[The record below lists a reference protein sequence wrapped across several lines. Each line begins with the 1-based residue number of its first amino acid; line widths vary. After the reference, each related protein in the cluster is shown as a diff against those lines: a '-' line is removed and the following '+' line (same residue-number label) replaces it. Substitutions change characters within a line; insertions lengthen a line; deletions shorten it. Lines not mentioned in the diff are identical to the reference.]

1 MAKLSSIYS
10 ILAGS
15 IITFYYSLGFIYL
28 MMLVILYV
36 TVQMFMLGM
45 TGSFIR

>member
-1 MAKLSSIYS
+1 MKKFSRIYS
-10 ILAGS
+10 VMVGS
-15 IITFYYSLGFIYL
+15 AITFYNSTAFIFS